1 MTCLGRQFLPK
12 FLWQSSCIF
21 THEATYCKK
30 AVPAIASLG
39 KKKKLAKLGP
49 TVEKVVLP
57 VESDP
62 EKLVNFLCGSNIFK
76 EGEPVKLKPDEEYP
90 SWLWDIRTTKPPPLE
105 ELNPEE
111 KYYWKRVRKMG
122 MVRNNELKKLKKF

>member
-1 MTCLGRQFLPK
+1 MISLRKGFRFLV
-12 FLWQSSCIF
+12 FSSSFVNCNVN
-21 THEATYCKK
+21 YCKK

-39 KKKKLAKLGP
+39 KKKKLAKAGP
-49 TVEKVVLP
+49 TIEKVVLP
-57 VESDP
+57 VETDP
-62 EKLVNFLCGSNIFK
+62 EKLVNYLCGSNIFK

-90 SWLWDIRTTKPPPLE
+90 SWLWNLRTGKPPPLS

-122 MVRNNELKKLKKF
+122 MVQNNKLLRLKKF